1 MFVFLQLSES
11 ESEDET
17 EKEAASEKKVAHS
30 SGKKY
35 IPPKIA
41 PVHYGNVTGLLYKVL
56 QYCFGVFF
64 IVFFFVVVVGGFFGC
79 GGGVVIASL

>member
-1 MFVFLQLSES
+1 MLVCLFVFLQLSES

-17 EKEAASEKKVAHS
+17 ENKAASEKKAAHS

-41 PVHYGNVTGLLYKVL
+41 PVHYGNVTGLLDKVL
-56 QYCFGVFF
+56 QYCFVA
-64 IVFFFVVVVGGFFGC
+64 GG
-79 GGGVVIASL
+79 GGGVIANL